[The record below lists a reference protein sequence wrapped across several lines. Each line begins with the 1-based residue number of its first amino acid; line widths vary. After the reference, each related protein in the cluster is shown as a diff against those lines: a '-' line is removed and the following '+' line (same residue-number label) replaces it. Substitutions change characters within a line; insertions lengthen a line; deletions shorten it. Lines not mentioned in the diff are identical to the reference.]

1 MLKIIRER
9 NTHTEVEYRIEF
21 TDEEGC
27 GFTFPCDSNG
37 NIQFSDNLDLGRA
50 QHDNYDYAMS
60 NKERYTRQYNEFVP
74 RRYTVTDN
82 AVGRC
87 RCGEEVE
94 LYDLYQ
100 GACPCPKCGQ
110 WYNIYGQELIN
121 PEYWEDYD
129 GEC

>member
-9 NTHTEVEYRIEF
+9 NTHTEVAYRIEF
-21 TDEEGC
+21 TDEDGS
-27 GFTFPCDSNG
+27 GFSFPT
-37 NIQFSDNLDLGRA
+37 DLSGKIIYDEDPEIA
-50 QHDNYDYAMS
+50 QAQRDNYDYAMS
-60 NKERYTRQYNEFVP
+60 DKERFIRQYNEFVT

-94 LYDLYQ
+94 LYDQYQ

-110 WYNIYGQELIN
+110 WYNIYGQELID